1 MLERPQRQQ
10 AEMLVLADGPSDS
23 DDGNYD
29 FDFDFDF
36 DFDDED
42 HVLDGQM
49 IANELKPNHIP
60 WYMIWF

>member
-23 DDGNYD
+23 DDGN
-29 FDFDFDF
+29 FHF

-42 HVLDGQM
+42 HVLDEQM
-49 IANELKPNHIP
+49 MANELRNRKGVLGT
-60 WYMIWF
+60 F